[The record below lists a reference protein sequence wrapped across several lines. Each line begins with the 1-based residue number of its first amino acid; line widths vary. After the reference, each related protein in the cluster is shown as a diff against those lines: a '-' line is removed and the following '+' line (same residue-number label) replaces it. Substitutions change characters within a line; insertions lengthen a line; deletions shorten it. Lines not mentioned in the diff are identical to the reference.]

1 MRTRWLIL
9 TRSER
14 MPIFYLKQVVLLNS
28 VCIFQVICITWS
40 LLQIFPHFPVHLFL
54 FSGVAKTGTDENVFN
69 SIFASRSWPHLRQV
83 MSEYNEMH
91 GHTLEHAVMSEFSA
105 NAERGLLT
113 ICKFFQKAFI
123 SFLLYKYSLCSFY
136 SAMCSKSNS
145 HNS

>member
-1 MRTRWLIL
+1 
-9 TRSER
+9 

-40 LLQIFPHFPVHLFL
+40 LLQIFQHLPVHLFL
-54 FSGVAKTGTDENVFN
+54 FSGAAKIGTDENVFN

-83 MSEYNEMH
+83 MSEYHGMH

-123 SFLLYKYSLCSFY
+123 SFLLYKYSL
-136 SAMCSKSNS
+136 
-145 HNS
+145 

>member
-1 MRTRWLIL
+1 
-9 TRSER
+9 

-40 LLQIFPHFPVHLFL
+40 LLQIFQHLPVHLFL
-54 FSGVAKTGTDENVFN
+54 FSGAAKIGTDENVFN

-83 MSEYNEMH
+83 MSEYHGMH

-113 ICKFFQKAFI
+113 ICKFF
-123 SFLLYKYSLCSFY
+123 
-136 SAMCSKSNS
+136 SKSIYFFFTLQIFVMIIL
-145 HNS
+145 